1 MTPAERACM
10 LKSLLDPCGIIRVQ
24 AWDCELPAPS
34 VVEQL
39 LDIAW
44 PTATGAV
51 VNGGYADILC
61 TGPADWL
68 MVSTDPDIEPLLER
82 LQKAFEHSAY
92 RATNMSSA
100 LRRTQI
106 EGTHARA
113 LLSKGCGL
121 DIHPQTFPPGRCART
136 RFAGIPVIV
145 RCTEESAFQCI
156 VAASYVEYLDSWLAD
171 AALEFSGT
179 FA

>member
-1 MTPAERACM
+1 M
-10 LKSLLDPCGIIRVQ
+10 LKSLLDPCSIIRVQ
-24 AWDCELPAPS
+24 AWDCELPAPP
-34 VVEQL
+34 VVEQV

-44 PTATGAV
+44 PKATGAV
-51 VNGGYADILC
+51 ATGGYADILC
-61 TGPADWL
+61 TGPTDWL
-68 MVSTDPDIEPLLER
+68 IISTDPDIEPLLER
-82 LQKAFEHSAY
+82 LREAFECSAY

-121 DIHPQTFPPGRCART
+121 DVHPRTFPPGRCART
-136 RFAGIPVIV
+136 RLAGMPVIV
-145 RCTEESAFQCI
+145 RSTGESTFQCI
-156 VAASYVEYLDSWLAD
+156 VAASYGDYLDSWLAD

>member
-1 MTPAERACM
+1 M

-24 AWDCELPAPS
+24 AWDRELPAPV
-34 VVEQL
+34 VVEQV
-39 LDIAW
+39 LDVAW

-51 VNGGYADILC
+51 ASGGYADILC
-61 TGPADWL
+61 TGPTDWL
-68 MVSTDPDIEPLLER
+68 IVSTDPGVEPLLER
-82 LQKAFEHSAY
+82 LRKAFDCSAY

-100 LRRTQI
+100 LRRSQI

-121 DIHPQTFPPGRCART
+121 DVDPRTFPPGRCART
-136 RFAGIPVIV
+136 RLAGMPVIV
-145 RCTEESAFQCI
+145 RCTEESTFQCI
-156 VAASYVEYLDSWLAD
+156 VAASYVDYLDSWLAD